1 MPFVKTLCSTLRQ
14 TRASGYTLAAMKDST
29 LKSLSLRLDQ
39 VADLVGR
46 SAAWLALAL
55 VLVTFAVVML
65 RYLFQLGWIA
75 MQESILYLHA
85 SLFLLG
91 TAYTL
96 RKDGHVRVDI
106 FYRGFSARRKALVDL
121 LGTLFLLL
129 PVCGFLLWASW
140 DYVATA
146 WSIHEGSQE
155 AGGLPYVYLLKT
167 LIPLTALLLI
177 VQGVSQVLYSLSV
190 LASDQSD
197 ST

>member
-1 MPFVKTLCSTLRQ
+1 
-14 TRASGYTLAAMKDST
+14 MKDST

-39 VADLVGR
+39 VAELVGR